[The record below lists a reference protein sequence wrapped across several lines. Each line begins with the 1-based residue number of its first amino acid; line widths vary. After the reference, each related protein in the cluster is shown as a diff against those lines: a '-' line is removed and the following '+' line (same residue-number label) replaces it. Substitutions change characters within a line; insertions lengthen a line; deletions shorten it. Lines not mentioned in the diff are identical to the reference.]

1 MAPASPET
9 RSLAR
14 VSAGEPLPLLFFA
27 DGYRFPD
34 VYHTTRLLTPDPIIA
49 LEEVEELVVVASSLE
64 EGRARAES
72 RATQI
77 RNANEFGAQELA
89 SKNVIGAALDA
100 AIIKGL
106 LDERGLHRVAVPPY
120 FPIGLA
126 ERLRAGGVELVVAT
140 DLPERRRAKRPDEVE
155 AIEAAQRATEDAWRA
170 GIDAIR
176 RATVRPDATLELDG
190 AVFTAERLRAIVE
203 TVLLERGYASDG
215 AICAPG
221 PQSANPHQ
229 IGTGPLHANEPIVM
243 DIFPQHKKSRYWA
256 DMTRTVSKGAPA
268 PEIRKMY
275 DIVMRA
281 QDAGIKALRPGVTG
295 REVHELVEDII
306 WTAGYDTLRPGQQR
320 NPADQTPRGFIHG
333 TGHGVGLEIHELPNI
348 NRQGIK
354 PLIAGDVVTIE
365 PGIYDPKI
373 GGVRLEDM
381 LVITADGARD
391 LTQAPREL
399 VV

>member
-1 MAPASPET
+1 MSTKAAAWSRSTKPANASRGDDGIQLSGSTSRRCRSSMCAICRETQSRSPTCTWAVPCAARTCLPASTYLWPAIHPSESGSARRRA
-9 RSLAR
+9 RSAIRMAR
-14 VSAGEPLPLLFFA
+14 SAARWSSSPSSEPSRSSASGRSKRLIWTEMGRSPVPGDALPLLFYA
-27 DGYRFPD
+27 DGYKFPD
-34 VYHTTRLLTPDPIIA
+34 VYHTTKLLTPDPIIV

-72 RATQI
+72 RATQV

-89 SKNVIGAALDA
+89 SKNVIGTALDA
-100 AIIKGL
+100 AIIKNL
-106 LDERGLHRVAVPPY
+106 LDERGVHRVAVPPY

-140 DLPERRRAKRPDEVE
+140 DLPERRRAKRPDQVE

-256 DMTRTVSKGAPA
+256 DMT
-268 PEIRKMY
+268 
-275 DIVMRA
+275 
-281 QDAGIKALRPGVTG
+281 
-295 REVHELVEDII
+295 
-306 WTAGYDTLRPGQQR
+306 
-320 NPADQTPRGFIHG
+320 
-333 TGHGVGLEIHELPNI
+333 
-348 NRQGIK
+348 
-354 PLIAGDVVTIE
+354 
-365 PGIYDPKI
+365 
-373 GGVRLEDM
+373 
-381 LVITADGARD
+381 
-391 LTQAPREL
+391 
-399 VV
+399 